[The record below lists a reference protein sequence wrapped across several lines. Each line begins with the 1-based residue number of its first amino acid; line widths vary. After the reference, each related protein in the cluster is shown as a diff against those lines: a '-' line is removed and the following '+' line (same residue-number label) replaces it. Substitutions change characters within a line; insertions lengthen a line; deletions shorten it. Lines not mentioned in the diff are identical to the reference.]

1 MQTDKPVFVD
11 NRLKIR
17 LAFRAYPSLSGSI
30 FVYGGLGYLR
40 EEPSVKT
47 VTVVLVVVLFGL
59 PNMGLSTEQKAVA
72 PYRAESSAYIVR
84 GKDAWTYVTENRS
97 FRFAEVLGDT
107 GSYEALLLLE
117 ETYRNERT
125 DFVEGVQGNATIKA
139 WTVKQ
144 SGQRELS
151 WTLKEIGSEGRVQD
165 RFYRVTAWGCCDV
178 PVVYSYYSVLTGKK
192 LYVSNSDLLEVRG
205 DGEGPL
211 AARYVAFGYAGMN
224 ELSRPPQLQYG
235 TDKKVA
241 QRFSVV
247 SSREYYDAPQ
257 MFVSTNEEVEK
268 SLDLRGSPM
277 DLTIVLK
284 YQDGVE
290 LRIPVEAD
298 AIRPDLAQLPKG
310 YSLRAEE

>member
-1 MQTDKPVFVD
+1 
-11 NRLKIR
+11 
-17 LAFRAYPSLSGSI
+17 
-30 FVYGGLGYLR
+30 
-40 EEPSVKT
+40 VKT
-47 VTVVLVVVLFGL
+47 VAVVLVMALLGF
-59 PNMGLSTEQKAVA
+59 PNTDLSTEKKAVS
-72 PYRAESSAYIVR
+72 PYRAESSAYIVQ

-97 FRFAEVLGDT
+97 FRFAEVLDDAGN
-107 GSYEALLLLE
+107 YEAPLLLE
-117 ETYRNERT
+117 ETYHNERT
-125 DFVEGVQGNATIKA
+125 DGMEGVPGNATVKA
-139 WTVKQ
+139 WAVKHV
-144 SGQRELS
+144 GERELR
-151 WTLKEIGSEGRVQD
+151 WTLKEMGNEGRVQD
-165 RFYRVTAWGCCDV
+165 RFFRVTAWGCCDA
-178 PVVYSYYSVLTGKK
+178 PFVYSYYSVLTGRK

-205 DGEGPL
+205 DGDGPL

-247 SSREYYDAPQ
+247 SSRQYYDAPQ
-257 MFVSTNEEVEK
+257 VFVSTKERVEE

-277 DLTIVLK
+277 DFTIVLK

-290 LRIPVEAD
+290 LRVPVAAD